1 MDLQTS
7 AVCRLA
13 LVIRLREETG
23 RGSLDYTVMSFWDAQ
38 NARNFLG
45 IRGTVMFWRRCLPSD
60 LFSMKV
66 SACW

>member
-13 LVIRLREETG
+13 LVIRLREEIG

-38 NARNFLG
+38 NARNILD
-45 IRGTVMFWRRCLPSD
+45 IRGIVMVWRRVLPLN
-60 LFSMKV
+60 LFLMKV